1 MTDISITNYR
11 EQLSMLPTL
20 PGVYRYFDAEGTCLY
35 VGKAKDLKRR
45 VSSYFQKNDLS
56 PRIAIMVSKIARM
69 ETTVVRT
76 EAEALLLE
84 NNLIKTLAP
93 KYNILFRD
101 DKSYPY
107 LKLSASPFPR
117 VSYYRGGVDK
127 KSRFF
132 GPYPN
137 AGAVKEAIGILQKVF
152 RLRTC
157 EDAVFANRSRP
168 CLMGQMDRCSCPCVG
183 KITEEEYA
191 ADVENACRFLRGE
204 TDDVMQGLRDK
215 MTAAS
220 DAWRFEEAA
229 VFRDRIASLN
239 DVMQQQAV
247 ETTGGD
253 TDADIIAVAITAG
266 VACVN
271 IAMVRGGR
279 HLGDHAVF
287 PDIVR
292 GTGEALAASDVFDAF
307 ISQHYLTSK
316 VPDVVV
322 SQAASDREATAET
335 LSDLA
340 GRRIAFV
347 AEPQSLRRKWLEMAE
362 QGAKIALERHLSET
376 AGEKR
381 RVEDLIRVLDL
392 KLTDE
397 QRTTLTMECFDISH
411 TAGEATQASCVV
423 FRGLGMDSS
432 RYRRF
437 NINDV
442 TAGDDYAAMKEVL
455 TRRYSPVARGEAELP
470 DIVFVDGGRGQ
481 VHMARDVFTELG
493 LPLSVIVG
501 VAKGEGRKTGLET
514 LVFADGREPLVL
526 GSESPAL
533 MLVAMIRDEAHRF
546 AITGM
551 RAKRSKTRQTSRLED
566 IDGIGAKRRQKLL
579 THFGGLKGVKN
590 AGVEDIAKIDG
601 FSRSLAQ
608 KIYDHLHGVDSGSTD

>member
-183 KITEEEYA
+183 KITAEDYA

-220 DAWRFEEAA
+220 EAWRFEEAA

-287 PDIVR
+287 PDVVR

-362 QGAKIALERHLSET
+362 QGAKIALERHLTET

>member
-183 KITEEEYA
+183 KVTEEEYA

-287 PDIVR
+287 PDVVR

-362 QGAKIALERHLSET
+362 QGAKIALERHLTET

-381 RVEDLIRVLDL
+381 RVEDLIRVLDF

>member
-117 VSYYRGGVDK
+117 VSYYRGSVDK

-183 KITEEEYA
+183 KVTEEEYA

-287 PDIVR
+287 PDVVR

-362 QGAKIALERHLSET
+362 QGAKIALERHLTET

>member
-183 KITEEEYA
+183 KITEKEYA

-287 PDIVR
+287 PDVVR

-340 GRRIAFV
+340 GRRIVFV
-347 AEPQSLRRKWLEMAE
+347 SEPQSLRRKWLEMAE
-362 QGAKIALERHLSET
+362 QGAKIALERHLTET

-392 KLTDE
+392 KRTDE

>member
-137 AGAVKEAIGILQKVF
+137 AGAVREAIGILQKVF

-183 KITEEEYA
+183 KITEEDYA

-220 DAWRFEEAA
+220 EAWRFEEAA

-287 PDIVR
+287 PDVVR
-292 GTGEALAASDVFDAF
+292 GTGEALAASDVFDSF

-347 AEPQSLRRKWLEMAE
+347 SEPQSLRRKWLEMAE
-362 QGAKIALERHLSET
+362 QGAKIALERHLTET

-590 AGVEDIAKIDG
+590 AGVEDIAKING

>member
-137 AGAVKEAIGILQKVF
+137 AGAVREAIGILQKVF

-287 PDIVR
+287 PDVVR

-347 AEPQSLRRKWLEMAE
+347 SEPQSLRRKWLEMAE
-362 QGAKIALERHLSET
+362 QGARIALERHLTET

-423 FRGLGMDSS
+423 FRDLGMDSS

-455 TRRYSPVARGEAELP
+455 TRRYSSVARGEAELP

>member
-183 KITEEEYA
+183 KITEKEYA

-287 PDIVR
+287 PDVVR

-340 GRRIAFV
+340 GRRIVFV
-347 AEPQSLRRKWLEMAE
+347 SEPQSLRRKWLEMAE
-362 QGAKIALERHLSET
+362 QGAKIALERHLTET

-608 KIYDHLHGVDSGSTD
+608 KIYDHLHGVDSDSTD